1 MTIIWQLLCLAFVAT
16 TAASF
21 YGMARALWVMR

>member
-1 MTIIWQLLCLAFVAT
+1 MIWQLLCLAFVAT

-21 YGMARALWVMR
+21 YGMARDLWVTR